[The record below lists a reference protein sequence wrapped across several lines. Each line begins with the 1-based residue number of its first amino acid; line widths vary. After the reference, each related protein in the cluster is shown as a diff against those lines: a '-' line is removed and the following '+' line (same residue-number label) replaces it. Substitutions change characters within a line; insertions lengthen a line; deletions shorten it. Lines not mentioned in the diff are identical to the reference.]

1 MTGDG
6 ENVIGMNASRSITPR
21 NNRVDSP
28 SPIVV
33 LCGPTAAGKSTLAG
47 RLAEAAELASA
58 DSTAPGP
65 TTDEQRLA
73 DLALLRALEGPC
85 VVEST
90 TLPHLLPVDNHALV
104 VRLTASTPVRA
115 RRLRRRVPEMSRT
128 EAHHLLDLADATT
141 HRRLRSSWGI
151 DLATPA
157 SRWRTDLILG
167 CPDQQ
172 ACTDETACT
181 DTVAALLTAA
191 FRVYVGYLAGHDALA
206 LFTRIRRAHPA
217 YIRRCGPALIGPVR
231 EFTAAAWRTRTHTEL
246 ERRAGLL

>member
-6 ENVIGMNASRSITPR
+6 ENVIDKNASRSITPR

-28 SPIVV
+28 PPVVV
-33 LCGPTAAGKSTLAG
+33 LCGPTASGKTTIAG
-47 RLAEAAELASA
+47 RLEL
-58 DSTAPGP
+58 DSIDVTPSGH

-73 DLALLRALEGPC
+73 DLALLRELDSPC

-90 TLPHLLPVDNHALV
+90 ALPHLLPVDNHALV

-115 RRLRRRVPEMSRT
+115 RRFRRRQPNISRT
-128 EAHHLLDLADATT
+128 EAHHLLDLADATM
-141 HRRLRSSWGI
+141 HRQLRSSWGI

-157 SRWRTDLILG
+157 TRWRTDLILG

-172 ACTDETACT
+172 ACTDESACT
-181 DTVAALLTAA
+181 DTVTALLTAA
-191 FRVYVGYLAGHDALA
+191 FQVYVGYLTGHDALA

-217 YIRRCGPALIGPVR
+217 HIRRCGPALIGPVR
-231 EFTAAAWRTRTHTEL
+231 EFTAAEWRTRTHTEL
-246 ERRAGLL
+246 ERRAGIL